1 MIHSLLHKRFQI
13 DGESTFRRSLA
24 FMPTRSL
31 SSGPPLRVGHPESRR
46 ERDAERRACAI
57 DKEVAQIPQQDG
69 SAPFGD
75 AWSASYGV
83 RATDSSWP
91 NRPSPCCR
99 SPRRPVVNGW
109 AMCWPILAIGSDWS
123 IGEAIRAV
131 RPPTYG
137 RLCHFCCS
145 TPIAASPPISR
156 RPYLRRPVALHRA
169 DRRGG
174 PVGGAG
180 SGAAVPG
187 LHDVAVQR
195 QELSLRLRRFDAAEL
210 RPEPPLD
217 AAALRRF
224 AHLNLLGR
232 SPRFVQVLTLIDRF
246 AAAEAPVLIQ
256 GETGTGK
263 ELVAR
268 AIHYLGS
275 RQARPFIPVNC
286 GAIPDSLMESE
297 LFGHERGAF
306 TDARHAHAGLVA
318 QANGGTLFLDE
329 IESLSPRGQVALLR
343 FLQDQVY
350 RPLGGTRCHRSDVR
364 LIAAGN
370 ADLKARADL
379 GRFRSDLYFRL
390 RAGLDPAAA
399 AQPRGRHRP
408 DRPPPVR
415 PLVSALRAGQ
425 AALSP
430 RRHVMDAAPRVAGQC
445 PRAGELR
452 SSQLPPVRRRAHRRR
467 RRRRG

>member
-1 MIHSLLHKRFQI
+1 MAESTLTVLSFASKASRERLGHVLADIGYRIRLVNRGDDPCRSAPDLRQALSLLLFDTNRCI
-13 DGESTFRRSLA
+13 
-24 FMPTRSL
+24 
-31 SSGPPLRVGHPESRR
+31 
-46 ERDAERRACAI
+46 
-57 DKEVAQIPQQDG
+57 
-69 SAPFGD
+69 
-75 AWSASYGV
+75 
-83 RATDSSWP
+83 ATDLEAAVHSAD
-91 NRPSPCCR
+91 RSPC
-99 SPRRPVVNGW
+99 
-109 AMCWPILAIGSDWS
+109 IGLIEGAD
-123 IGEAIRAV
+123 
-131 RPPTYG
+131 P
-137 RLCHFCCS
+137 L
-145 TPIAASPPISR
+145 
-156 RPYLRRPVALHRA
+156 VARDL
-169 DRRGG
+169 
-174 PVGGAG
+174 
-180 SGAAVPG
+180 
-187 LHDVAVQR
+187 VQR
-195 QELSLRLRRFDAAEL
+195 CLDFTTWPCSAQELSLRLRRFDAAEL

-217 AAALRRF
+217 AAALHRF

-232 SPRFVQVLTLIDRF
+232 SPRFVRVLTLIDRF

-390 RAGLDPAAA
+390 HVLVLTLPPLRSRAEDIGLIARHLCDRLCRHYGQARRRFHPAVMSWMRRHEWPGNVRELENFVHRSFLLSDGELIDVVDGDADDEPASAAPDDPGPDGDFRRAKARAIADFERRYLRRLMTDTAGNVSQAARRAGKDRRTFRRLLDK
-399 AQPRGRHRP
+399 H
-408 DRPPPVR
+408 D
-415 PLVSALRAGQ
+415 L
-425 AALSP
+425 
-430 RRHVMDAAPRVAGQC
+430 
-445 PRAGELR
+445 
-452 SSQLPPVRRRAHRRR
+452 RRAQARS
-467 RRRRG
+467 GVP